1 MEIAKEISSFV
12 TQEFSTQRY
21 KDFVSYVFS
30 NGEGFE
36 FLIEKFEEPEKNFT
50 YIKKEYCLLPEA
62 LDLGNFQKLQF
73 YVFEVDSVN
82 AKIGLYKELKK
93 RLETIDSSAVLACF
107 YQKGNPAFRLSLIT
121 RSLNEDGGID
131 YSSSKRQSFTLGKNE
146 TTNTAEQN
154 FQKLFTN
161 WQSSPTQATLSEAFS
176 VEPVTK
182 AFFESYKALYDEKLT
197 FLSKDQAIVNIF
209 AKAYPQED
217 PLKAISTFIK
227 KLLGRIVFLYFI
239 QKKGWLGVPKDG
251 KWGEGDKKF
260 LKNLYDNHNSGFYE
274 KALAPL
280 FFESLNKDRRDDGD
294 YSPIFDCRI
303 PFLNGGLFEENGI
316 DRDKMLCELLDKEF
330 FADIFE
336 LFELYNFTI
345 DESTPSEIEVGIDP
359 EMLGK
364 VFENLIDYNK
374 ELGAFYT
381 RRGIVHFM
389 CKNSLVLKLTQV
401 FGDENKEHI
410 EKLIYNQESDNDFAR
425 KNGRKILDT
434 LKTLKILDPAIGSG
448 AFPMGLLSEILSIH
462 TTLDKTLDDSS
473 LAKSKRAIIENNIY
487 GIDIDSDAIEI
498 AKLRFWLSIAVD
510 EEEPRPL
517 PNLDFK
523 FMQGNS
529 LLETLDGFDL
539 LPKDLLLTHS
549 TPINSLFSKEE
560 LGIQK
565 DLMDHLDESNSA
577 FISIKDNIHAFF
589 KTTDPK
595 EKQNIKEN
603 IRDEISKILEEQI
616 ENGEKQLVGI
626 EKDIAEIQAHG
637 GKESKKLKK
646 KEEEYTKRLEQLD
659 NAKKFQKSF
668 IDGGF
673 RTDLLFLYKLFF
685 GEVFQEGGFDIVIG
699 NPPYIRQEDIF
710 LKDQIKSEFGDFFN
724 GKADIF
730 TYFFAKGLQ
739 VLKPNG
745 ILSFITSNKWA
756 RAGYG
761 TPLRKLILFNTFSS
775 YIDFNGVKAFENATV
790 DTSITTL
797 IKSPSSKDWCF
808 PTFALQQS
816 QNPQAVLD
824 NEKMIFSLLSYSSTS
839 MPKSY
844 LQEDSFVFG
853 DTKLLSLKKKI
864 ETLGTPLKEWDITIN
879 YGIKTGYN
887 EAFIITTEKREEILR
902 NCKTQEEREATEQII
917 KKMLRGKDIKRYSY
931 EWADLWLI
939 NTHNGY
945 KDSEGNKI
953 LPIDIEEYPALK
965 AHLDEMGK
973 NHKGKGKGLY
983 DRDDQGI
990 TPYNLRNCAYLEE
1003 FEKEK
1008 IIYSEI
1014 VSEPQ
1019 FFLDQGLFYAE
1030 ATTFVM
1036 YGDKLRYILG
1046 LLNSLVVAKIFKK
1059 LYAGGGLGEKGY
1071 RYKKAFLENL
1081 PIPKITQ
1088 SNQST
1093 ADKIIALVEKILALK
1108 ESDPKANTQELEQ
1121 EIDSLVYTLYNLTEE
1136 EIKIIEEGR

>member
-36 FLIEKFEEPEKNFT
+36 FLIEKFEEPEENFT

-121 RSLNEDGGID
+121 RSLNKKGEID

-161 WQSSPTQATLSEAFS
+161 WQSSPTQDTLSEAFS

-182 AFFESYKALYDEKLT
+182 AFFESYKALYDEKLI

-209 AKAYPQED
+209 AEAYPQED
-217 PLKAISTFIK
+217 PQKAISTFIK

-260 LKNLYDNHNSGFYE
+260 LKNLYDNHNNDFYE

-401 FGDENKEHI
+401 FGEENKEHI
-410 EKLIYNQESDNDFAR
+410 ENLIYNQESDNDFAR

-529 LLETLDGFDL
+529 LLETLEGFEL
-539 LPKDLLLTHS
+539 LPKDLLVTHS
-549 TPINSLFSKEE
+549 APIDSLFSKKE
-560 LGIQK
+560 LGLQE
-565 DLMDHLDESNSA
+565 DLLDYGNRQNSS
-577 FISIKDNIHAFF
+577 FISIKDNIHTFF
-589 KTTDPK
+589 KTTEPQ
-595 EKQNIKEN
+595 EKQNIKES

-616 ENGEKQLVGI
+616 ENGENKLSEI
-626 EKDIAEIQAHG
+626 EKDIAEIKAHG
-637 GKESKKLKK
+637 GKESKKIKN
-646 KEEEYTKRLEQLD
+646 LEKQYDKLFTQLN
-659 NAKKFQKSF
+659 NAYKFQESF
-668 IDGGF
+668 INGGF

-699 NPPYIRQEDIF
+699 NPPYINSGEIDKHIKQ
-710 LKDQIKSEFGDFFN
+710 KDRIKNEFGKFFN
-724 GKADIF
+724 GEADIF

-756 RAGYG
+756 KAGYG
-761 TPLRKLILFNTFSS
+761 VPLRRLILSNTFSS
-775 YIDFNGVKAFENATV
+775 HIDFNGVKAFENATV

-797 IKSPSSKDWCF
+797 IKSPSDSSLCF
-808 PTFALQQS
+808 PSLIFLNTPDPYKALDDENLILKRYK
-816 QNPQAVLD
+816 QNSFSMSKLELD
-824 NEKMIFSLLSYSSTS
+824 EEI
-839 MPKSY
+839 
-844 LQEDSFVFG
+844 FVFETRKIL
-853 DTKLLSLKKKI
+853 DLKNKLQSFGI
-864 ETLGTPLKEWDITIN
+864 PLREWDISIN

-887 EAFIITTEKREEILR
+887 EAFIITTKKREEILAH
-902 NCKTQEEREATEQII
+902 CKTQEERKTTEQII
-917 KKMLRGKDIKRYSY
+917 KKMLRGRDIKRYSY

-939 NTHNGY
+939 GTFPSLKLNIDDYPSLKSYLSKFRPRINQSGEKGCRKKT
-945 KDSEGNKI
+945 GNQWFETQDNI
-953 LPIDIEEYPALK
+953 
-965 AHLDEMGK
+965 
-973 NHKGKGKGLY
+973 
-983 DRDDQGI
+983 
-990 TPYNLRNCAYLEE
+990 AYYEE
-1003 FEKEK
+1003 FEREILVWKAVGKNLAFSITSKNIVVSAPSSFISSSKEDLMYLQGILLSLLMK
-1008 IIYSEI
+1008 FYIYITS
-1014 VSEPQ
+1014 
-1019 FFLDQGLFYAE
+1019 D
-1030 ATTFVM
+1030 TTGA
-1036 YGDKLRYILG
+1036 GDIM
-1046 LLNSLVVAKIFKK
+1046 LNNQSL
-1059 LYAGGGLGEKGY
+1059 E
-1071 RYKKAFLENL
+1071 RL
-1081 PIPKITQ
+1081 PIPKITE
-1088 SNQST
+1088 SNQSI
-1093 ADKIIALVEKILALK
+1093 ADKIIALVEKILKAK
-1108 ESDPKANTQELEQ
+1108 EQNPKANTQELEQ
-1121 EIDSLVYTLYNLTEE
+1121 EIDSLVYTLYNLTPE
-1136 EIKIIEEGR
+1136 EIAIIEGKNG

>member
-50 YIKKEYCLLPEA
+50 YIKKEYCLLSEP
-62 LDLGNFQKLQF
+62 LDLGNFHTLQF

-93 RLETIDSSAVLACF
+93 RLETIDSSAILACF
-107 YQKGNPAFRLSLIT
+107 YQEGNPTFRLSLIT

-209 AKAYPQED
+209 AKAYPQEN
-217 PLKAISTFIK
+217 PQKAISTFIK

-510 EEEPRPL
+510 EEKPRPL

-577 FISIKDNIHAFF
+577 FISIKDNIHTFF
-589 KTTDPK
+589 KTTEPQ
-595 EKQNIKEN
+595 EKQNIKES

-616 ENGEKQLVGI
+616 ENGENKLSGI
-626 EKDIAEIQAHG
+626 EKDIAEIKAHG
-637 GKESKKLKK
+637 GKESKRIKNLEKQYDKLF
-646 KEEEYTKRLEQLD
+646 TQLN
-659 NAKKFQKSF
+659 NAYKFQESF
-668 IDGGF
+668 INGGF

-756 RAGYG
+756 KAGYG
-761 TPLRKLILFNTFSS
+761 TPLRKLILSNTFSS

-844 LQEDSFVFG
+844 LQEDSFIFG
-853 DTKLLSLKKKI
+853 DTQLLSLKKKI
-864 ETLGTPLKEWDITIN
+864 ETLGTPLKEWDISIN
-879 YGIKTGYN
+879 YGVKTGYN
-887 EAFIITTEKREEILR
+887 EAFIITSEKREEILR
-902 NCKTQEEREATEQII
+902 NCQTQEEREATEQII
-917 KKMLRGKDIKRYSY
+917 KKMLRGRDIKRYSY

-939 NTHNGY
+939 GTFPSLKLNIDDYPSLKSYLSKFRPRIDQSGEKGCRKKISNQWFETQ
-945 KDSEGNKI
+945 GNI
-953 LPIDIEEYPALK
+953 
-965 AHLDEMGK
+965 
-973 NHKGKGKGLY
+973 
-983 DRDDQGI
+983 
-990 TPYNLRNCAYLEE
+990 AYYEE

-1008 IIYSEI
+1008 ILYNDIAIKLSFAYDKGGAYCNNT
-1014 VSEPQ
+1014 VY
-1019 FFLDQGLFYAE
+1019 FLTTNNTRQNLFLNG
-1030 ATTFVM
+1030 V
-1036 YGDKLRYILG
+1036 
-1046 LLNSLVVAKIFKK
+1046 LNSSLINWFYRQISAQ
-1059 LYAGGGLGEKGY
+1059 LGDSVRMFSHYMEK
-1071 RYKKAFLENL
+1071 L
-1081 PIPKITQ
+1081 PIPKITE
-1088 SNQST
+1088 SDQST
-1093 ADKIIALVEKILALK
+1093 ADKIIALVEEILKTK
-1108 ESDPKANTQELEQ
+1108 EQNPKANTQELEQ
-1121 EIDSLVYTLYNLTEE
+1121 EIDSLVYTLYNLTDE
-1136 EIKIIEEGR
+1136 EIQIIENKE

>member
-1 MEIAKEISSFV
+1 MNTIIKTFIQSPYTHQSFKDFIKTIFTDAKLAATLEEKISSD
-12 TQEFSTQRY
+12 T
-21 KDFVSYVFS
+21 K
-30 NGEGFE
+30 
-36 FLIEKFEEPEKNFT
+36 K
-50 YIKKEYCLLPEA
+50 IKKFVKFLSQPIVFEKTKELHIYA
-62 LDLGNFQKLQF
+62 
-73 YVFEVDSVN
+73 FEVDSIN
-82 AKIGLYKELKK
+82 AKIGIHQELA
-93 RLETIDSSAVLACF
+93 TIASNIEADAILACF
-107 YQKGNPAFRLSLIT
+107 YDKNNRDSFRLSLIT
-121 RSLNEDGGID
+121 IGWDNQTKKEKCSNL
-131 YSSSKRQSFTLGKNE
+131 KRQSFMLGVAQKI
-146 TTNTAEQN
+146 NTPKEN
-154 FQKLFTN
+154 LEKLCIE
-161 WQSSPTQATLSEAFS
+161 WHSSPTLDTLTKAFS

-182 AFFESYKALYDEKLT
+182 AFFESYKALYDEKLI

-251 KWGEGDKKF
+251 KWGEGDRKF

-274 KALAPL
+274 KALALL

-303 PFLNGGLFEENGI
+303 PFLNGGLFEENGV
-316 DRDKMLCELLDKEF
+316 DRDEMLCELLDKDF

-336 LFELYNFTI
+336 LLELYNFTI

-401 FGDENKEHI
+401 FGEENKEHI
-410 EKLIYNQESDNDFAR
+410 ENLIYNQESDNDFAR

-510 EEEPRPL
+510 EEKPRPL

-529 LLETLDGFDL
+529 LLETLEGFEL
-539 LPKDLLLTHS
+539 LPKDLLVTHS
-549 TPINSLFSKEE
+549 APIDSLFSKKE
-560 LGIQK
+560 LGLQE
-565 DLMDHLDESNSA
+565 DLLDYGNKQNSS
-577 FISIKDNIHAFF
+577 FISIKDNIHTFF
-589 KTTDPK
+589 KTTEPQ

-616 ENGEKQLVGI
+616 ENGENKLSGI
-626 EKDIAEIQAHG
+626 EKDIAEIKAHG
-637 GKESKKLKK
+637 GKESKRIKNLEKQYDKLF
-646 KEEEYTKRLEQLD
+646 TQLN
-659 NAKKFQKSF
+659 NAYKFQESF
-668 IDGGF
+668 INGGF

-853 DTKLLSLKKKI
+853 DTKLLALKKKI
-864 ETLGTPLKEWDITIN
+864 ETLGTPLKEWDISIH
-879 YGIKTGYN
+879 YGIKTGRDPIFLIDSKTR
-887 EAFIITTEKREEILR
+887 EAILGD
-902 NCKTQEEREATEQII
+902 CKTKEEREKTEKII
-917 KKMLRGKDIKRYSY
+917 QKILRGKDIKKFSY
-931 EWADLWLI
+931 KWKDKWI
-939 NTHNGY
+939 IGTFPSY
-945 KDSEGNKI
+945 KM
-953 LPIDIEEYPALK
+953 DIRQYPALQSY
-965 AHLDEMGK
+965 LSNFLPEIEQNGK
-973 NHKGKGKGLY
+973 EGCRKKTNNQWFETQ
-983 DRDDQGI
+983 DNI
-990 TPYNLRNCAYLEE
+990 AYYEN
-1003 FEKEK
+1003 FYKEK
-1008 IIYSEI
+1008 LIWAELARKGNAFVVDRNGYFPLAGTFSMILHDSTQSLYYLNAVLNNPI
-1014 VSEPQ
+1014 AL
-1019 FFLDQGLFYAE
+1019 FYLDQTYSKL
-1030 ATTFVM
+1030 
-1036 YGDKLRYILG
+1036 DKTG
-1046 LLNSLVVAKIFKK
+1046 WQW
-1059 LYAGGGLGEKGY
+1059 
-1071 RYKKAFLENL
+1071 KKAPVEKI
-1081 PIPKITQ
+1081 PIPKITE
-1088 SNQST
+1088 SNKPT
-1093 ADKIIALVEKILALK
+1093 ADKIIALVEEILKAK
-1108 ESDPKANTQELEQ
+1108 EQNPQANTSAQER
-1121 EIDSLVYTLYNLTEE
+1121 EIDNLVYTLYSLTPE
-1136 EIKIIEEGR
+1136 EIAIIEGK

>member
-1 MEIAKEISSFV
+1 MNTIIKTFIQSPYTHQSFKDFIKTIFTDAKLVATLEEKISSD
-12 TQEFSTQRY
+12 T
-21 KDFVSYVFS
+21 K
-30 NGEGFE
+30 
-36 FLIEKFEEPEKNFT
+36 K
-50 YIKKEYCLLPEA
+50 IKKFVKFLSQPIVFEKTKELHIYA
-62 LDLGNFQKLQF
+62 
-73 YVFEVDSVN
+73 FEVDSIN
-82 AKIGLYKELKK
+82 AKIGIHQELA
-93 RLETIDSSAVLACF
+93 TIASNIEADAILACF
-107 YQKGNPAFRLSLIT
+107 YDKNNRDSFRLSLIT
-121 RSLNEDGGID
+121 IGWDNQTKKEKCSNL
-131 YSSSKRQSFTLGKNE
+131 KRQSFMLGVAQKI
-146 TTNTAEQN
+146 NTPKEN
-154 FQKLFTN
+154 LEKLCIE
-161 WQSSPTQATLSEAFS
+161 WHSSPTLDTLTKAFS

-251 KWGEGDKKF
+251 KWGEGDRKF
-260 LKNLYDNHNSGFYE
+260 LKNLYDKHNNGFYE

-280 FFESLNKDRRDDGD
+280 FFESLNQDRRDDGD

-303 PFLNGGLFEENGI
+303 PFLNGGLFEEGKV
-316 DRDKMLCELLDKEF
+316 DRNEMLCELLDKEF

-401 FGDENKEHI
+401 FGEGNKEHL
-410 EKLIYNQESDNDFAR
+410 EALIYNQESNDFVE
-425 KNGRKILDT
+425 KNADKILST
-434 LKTLKILDPAIGSG
+434 LKSLKILDPAIGSG

-473 LAKSKRAIIENNIY
+473 LAKSKRAIIKNNIY

-510 EEEPRPL
+510 EEKPRPL

-529 LLETLDGFDL
+529 LLETLDGFEL
-539 LPKDLLLTHS
+539 LPKDMVISNH
-549 TPINSLFSKEE
+549 SKEN
-560 LGIQK
+560 L
-565 DLMDHLDESNSA
+565 DLSCVNIES
-577 FISIKDNIHAFF
+577 FEKIKSNIHQFF
-589 KTTDPK
+589 QSEKPN
-595 EKQNIKEN
+595 EKQDIKES
-603 IRDEISKILEEQI
+603 IRNEIDKILEEQI
-616 ENGEKQLVGI
+616 ENGENKLSGI
-626 EKDIAEIQAHG
+626 EKDITEIKAHG
-637 GKESKKLKK
+637 GKESKKI
-646 KEEEYTKRLEQLD
+646 KEKEKQYDKLFTQLN
-659 NAKKFQKSF
+659 NAYKFQESF
-668 IDGGF
+668 INGGF

-710 LKDQIKSEFGDFFN
+710 LKDQIKSEFGNFFN
-724 GKADIF
+724 GTADIF

-739 VLKPNG
+739 VLKTKG

-761 TPLRKLILFNTFSS
+761 TPLRKLILSNTFSS

-797 IKSPSSKDWCF
+797 IKSPSSKDWSF

-824 NEKMIFSLLSYSSTS
+824 NEKMIFSLLSHSSIS

-844 LQEDSFVFG
+844 LQEDCFVFG
-853 DTKLLSLKKKI
+853 DTQLLSLKKKI

-879 YGIKTGYN
+879 YGIKTGCN
-887 EAFIITTEKREEILR
+887 EAFIINSEKRGEILN
-902 NCKTQEEREATEQII
+902 NCKTQEERKATEQII
-917 KKMLRGKDIKRYSY
+917 KKVLRGRDIKRYSY

-939 NTHNGY
+939 FIPWHFPNTHNP
-945 KDSEGNKI
+945 KTFQEN
-953 LPIDIEEYPALK
+953 EEDLK
-965 AHLDEMGK
+965 AQYPSLYSHLLS
-973 NHKGKGKGLY
+973 HKDKLSA
-983 DRDDQGI
+983 
-990 TPYNLRNCAYLEE
+990 RNQSETGVRYEWYCMQRWASNYYQE

-1008 IIYSEI
+1008 IIYPNMNKEFLSVLNKKSLI
-1014 VSEPQ
+1014 TNQKCFILTAKDNRVSLPY
-1019 FFLDQGLFYAE
+1019 LTA
-1030 ATTFVM
+1030 
-1036 YGDKLRYILG
+1036 ILG
-1046 LLNSLVVAKIFKK
+1046 SKTNFWYFKQIGATLGSNGYEMSKIFVEK
-1059 LYAGGGLGEKGY
+1059 LS
-1071 RYKKAFLENL
+1071 
-1081 PIPKITQ
+1081 IPQITE
-1088 SNQST
+1088 SNQSI
-1093 ADKIIALVEKILALK
+1093 ADKIIALVEEILKAK
-1108 ESDPKANTQELEQ
+1108 EQNPKADTSAQES
-1121 EIDSLVYTLYNLTEE
+1121 EIDKLVYALYNLTPE
-1136 EIKIIEEGR
+1136 EIAIIEGK

>member
-1 MEIAKEISSFV
+1 MNTIIKTFIQSPYTHQSFKDFIKTIFTDAKLVATLEEKISSD
-12 TQEFSTQRY
+12 T
-21 KDFVSYVFS
+21 K
-30 NGEGFE
+30 
-36 FLIEKFEEPEKNFT
+36 K
-50 YIKKEYCLLPEA
+50 IKKFVKFLSQPIVFEKTKELHIYA
-62 LDLGNFQKLQF
+62 
-73 YVFEVDSVN
+73 FEVDSIN
-82 AKIGLYKELKK
+82 AKIGIHQELA
-93 RLETIDSSAVLACF
+93 TIASNIEADAILACF
-107 YQKGNPAFRLSLIT
+107 YDKNNRDSFRLSLIT
-121 RSLNEDGGID
+121 IGWDNQTKKEKCSNL
-131 YSSSKRQSFTLGKNE
+131 KRQSFMLGVAQKI
-146 TTNTAEQN
+146 NTPKEN
-154 FQKLFTN
+154 LEKLCIE
-161 WQSSPTQATLSEAFS
+161 WHSSPTLDTLTKAFS

-251 KWGEGDKKF
+251 KWGEGDRKF
-260 LKNLYDNHNSGFYE
+260 LKNLYDKHNNGFYE

-280 FFESLNKDRRDDGD
+280 FFESLNQDRRDDGD

-303 PFLNGGLFEENGI
+303 PFLNGGLFEEGKV
-316 DRDKMLCELLDKEF
+316 DRNEMLCELLDKEF

-401 FGDENKEHI
+401 FGEGNKEHL
-410 EKLIYNQESDNDFAR
+410 EALIYNQESNDFVE
-425 KNGRKILDT
+425 KNADKILST
-434 LKTLKILDPAIGSG
+434 LKSLKILDPAIGSG

-473 LAKSKRAIIENNIY
+473 LAKSKRAIIKNNIY

-510 EEEPRPL
+510 EEKPRPL

-529 LLETLDGFDL
+529 LLETLDGFEL
-539 LPKDLLLTHS
+539 LPKDMVISNH
-549 TPINSLFSKEE
+549 SKEN
-560 LGIQK
+560 L
-565 DLMDHLDESNSA
+565 DLSCVNIES
-577 FISIKDNIHAFF
+577 FEKIKSNIHQFF
-589 KTTDPK
+589 QSEKPN
-595 EKQNIKEN
+595 EKQDIKES
-603 IRDEISKILEEQI
+603 IRNEIDKILEEQI
-616 ENGEKQLVGI
+616 ENGENKLSGI
-626 EKDIAEIQAHG
+626 EKDITEIKAHG
-637 GKESKKLKK
+637 GKESKKI
-646 KEEEYTKRLEQLD
+646 KEKEKQYDKLFTQLN
-659 NAKKFQKSF
+659 NAYKFQESF
-668 IDGGF
+668 INGGF

-710 LKDQIKSEFGDFFN
+710 LKDQIKSEFGNFFN
-724 GKADIF
+724 GTADIF

-739 VLKPNG
+739 VLKTKG

-761 TPLRKLILFNTFSS
+761 TPLRKLILSNTLSS
-775 YIDFNGVKAFENATV
+775 HIDFNGVKAFENATV

-797 IKSPSSKDWCF
+797 IKSPSSKDWSF

>member
-1 MEIAKEISSFV
+1 MQHFLTSSY
-12 TQEFSTQRY
+12 TP
-21 KDFVSYVFS
+21 
-30 NGEGFE
+30 EGFQD
-36 FLIEKFEEPEKNFT
+36 FLYKTLKAQKIENLSPQDYKKSESPILSYTQIALPKTLDQDNDKKICFYAFNVKSIKAKMALHTE
-50 YIKKEYCLLPEA
+50 IKKIFLHTSFDAILA
-62 LDLGNFQKLQF
+62 VF
-73 YVFEVDSVN
+73 YEDS
-82 AKIGLYKELKK
+82 
-93 RLETIDSSAVLACF
+93 
-107 YQKGNPAFRLSLIT
+107 NPTQFRLSLIT
-121 RSLNEDGGID
+121 FGFDPQKAKRTVSNL
-131 YSSSKRQSFTLGKNE
+131 KRQSFTLGKNE
-146 TTNTAEQN
+146 KTNTAEQN

-182 AFFESYKALYDEKLT
+182 AFFESYKALYDEKLI
-197 FLSKDQAIVNIF
+197 FLSKNQAIVNIF
-209 AKAYPQED
+209 AEAYPQED
-217 PLKAISTFIK
+217 PQKAISTFIK

-239 QKKGWLGVPKDG
+239 QKKGWLGVPKDS
-251 KWGEGDKKF
+251 KWGEGDRKF
-260 LKNLYDNHNSGFYE
+260 LKNLYDKHNSGFYE

-410 EKLIYNQESDNDFAR
+410 EKLIYNQESNDFVE
-425 KNGRKILDT
+425 KNADKILST
-434 LKTLKILDPAIGSG
+434 LKSLKILDPAIGSG

-529 LLETLDGFDL
+529 LLETLDGFEL
-539 LPKDLLLTHS
+539 LPKDLLVTHS
-549 TPINSLFSKEE
+549 APIDSLFSKKE
-560 LGIQK
+560 LGLQE
-565 DLMDHLDESNSA
+565 DLLDYGNRQNSS

-589 KTTDPK
+589 KTTEPQ
-595 EKQNIKEN
+595 EKQNIKES
-603 IRDEISKILEEQI
+603 IRNEIAKILEDQI
-616 ENGEKQLVGI
+616 ENGEKNLNKI
-626 EKDIAEIQAHG
+626 EKEIAEIRANG
-637 GKESKKLKK
+637 GKESKRIKNLEKQYDKLF
-646 KEEEYTKRLEQLD
+646 TQLN
-659 NAKKFQKSF
+659 NAYKFQESF
-668 IDGGF
+668 INGGF

-710 LKDQIKSEFGDFFN
+710 LKDQIKSEFGNFFS
-724 GKADIF
+724 GTADIF

-739 VLKPNG
+739 VLKTKG

-761 TPLRKLILFNTFSS
+761 TPLRKLILSNTFSS

-797 IKSPSSKDWCF
+797 IKSPSSEDWSF

-824 NEKMIFSLLSYSSTS
+824 NEKMIFSLLSHGSIS

-844 LQEDSFVFG
+844 LQEDCFVFG
-853 DTKLLSLKKKI
+853 DTQLLSLKKKI
-864 ETLGTPLKEWDITIN
+864 ESLGTPLKDWDITIN
-879 YGIKTGYN
+879 YGIKTGCN
-887 EAFIITTEKREEILR
+887 EAFIINSEKREEILK

-917 KKMLRGKDIKRYSY
+917 KKILRGKDIKHYSY
-931 EWADLWLI
+931 EWTNLWI
-939 NTHNGY
+939 
-945 KDSEGNKI
+945 I
-953 LPIDIEEYPALK
+953 AIEFGAHQYLQEKYPSIYSHLLQYQDRLK
-965 AHLDEMGK
+965 ARGQCTNKPITDKKPYLGQHHWLELDNNPTRG
-973 NHKGKGKGLY
+973 Y
-983 DRDDQGI
+983 FS
-990 TPYNLRNCAYLEE
+990 NL
-1003 FEKEK
+1003 EKEK

-1036 YGDKLRYILG
+1036 YGNKLRYILG

-1059 LYAGGGLGEKGY
+1059 LYAGGGLGEEGY
-1071 RYKKAFLENL
+1071 RYKKKFLERL
-1081 PIPKITQ
+1081 PIPQITE
-1088 SNQST
+1088 SNQSI
-1093 ADKIIALVEKILALK
+1093 ADKIIALVEEILKAK
-1108 ESDPKANTQELEQ
+1108 EQNTKANTSAQEDK
-1121 EIDSLVYTLYNLTEE
+1121 IDELVYQLYNLTPE
-1136 EIKIIEEGR
+1136 EIKIIEGK

>member
-1 MEIAKEISSFV
+1 MNTIIKTFIQSPYTHQSFKDFIKTIFTDAKLVATLEEKISSD
-12 TQEFSTQRY
+12 T
-21 KDFVSYVFS
+21 K
-30 NGEGFE
+30 
-36 FLIEKFEEPEKNFT
+36 K
-50 YIKKEYCLLPEA
+50 IKKFVKFLSQPIVFEKTKELHIYA
-62 LDLGNFQKLQF
+62 
-73 YVFEVDSVN
+73 FEVDSIN
-82 AKIGLYKELKK
+82 AKIGIHQELA
-93 RLETIDSSAVLACF
+93 TIASNIEADAILACF
-107 YQKGNPAFRLSLIT
+107 YDKNNRDSFRLSLIT
-121 RSLNEDGGID
+121 IGWDNQTKKEKCSNL
-131 YSSSKRQSFTLGKNE
+131 KRQSFMLGVAQKI
-146 TTNTAEQN
+146 NTPKEN
-154 FQKLFTN
+154 LEKLCIE
-161 WQSSPTQATLSEAFS
+161 WHSSPTLDTLTKAFS

-182 AFFESYKALYDEKLT
+182 AFFESYKALYDEKLI

-209 AKAYPQED
+209 AKAFPQED
-217 PLKAISTFIK
+217 PQKAISTFIK

-260 LKNLYDNHNSGFYE
+260 LKNLYDNHSSGFYE

-699 NPPYIRQEDIF
+699 NPPYIRQEIIP
-710 LKDQIKSEFGDFFN
+710 LKDQIKSEFGIFFN

-730 TYFFAKGLQ
+730 TYFFAKGIQ
-739 VLKPNG
+739 ILKPSG

-756 RAGYG
+756 RAVYG
-761 TPLRKLILFNTFSS
+761 TPLRKLILSNTFSS

-797 IKSPSSKDWCF
+797 VKSPSSDEWCF
-808 PTFALQQS
+808 PTFTLQES

-824 NEKMIFSLLSYSSTS
+824 NEKMIFSLLSHSSAS

-844 LQEDSFVFG
+844 LQEDCFVFG

-864 ETLGTPLKEWDITIN
+864 ETLGTPLKEWDISIK
-879 YGIKTGYN
+879 YGVKTGN
-887 EAFIITTEKREEILR
+887 NNVFIINSEQRARILNHCETQKEKALTEKLIHKLL
-902 NCKTQEEREATEQII
+902 K
-917 KKMLRGKDIKRYSY
+917 GKDIKPYLAK
-931 EWADLWLI
+931 WNDLWLI
-939 NTHNGY
+939 GTFPSLKINQNDYPSLMEYFHQHNLSSLETQSSIAY
-945 KDSEGNKI
+945 
-953 LPIDIEEYPALK
+953 
-965 AHLDEMGK
+965 
-973 NHKGKGKGLY
+973 HK
-983 DRDDQGI
+983 
-990 TPYNLRNCAYLEE
+990 E
-1003 FEKEK
+1003 FFSSK
-1008 IIYSEI
+1008 IIYSDI
-1014 VSEPQ
+1014 AQKPSFIFDNKQ
-1019 FFLDQGLFYAE
+1019 FFCDNTAYFIVVHNHTL
-1030 ATTFVM
+1030 TP
-1036 YGDKLRYILG
+1036 YILG
-1046 LLNSLVVAKIFKK
+1046 VLNSK
-1059 LYAGGGLGEKGY
+1059 LIDWFYRQISAQLGNAVRMFTKYVEK
-1071 RYKKAFLENL
+1071 L
-1081 PIPKITQ
+1081 PIPKITE
-1088 SNQST
+1088 SNQSI
-1093 ADKIIALVEKILALK
+1093 ANEIIALVEEILKVK
-1108 ESDPKANTQELEQ
+1108 EQNPKADTSAQESK
-1121 EIDSLVYTLYNLTEE
+1121 IDKLVYALYSLTPE
-1136 EIKIIEEGR
+1136 EITIIEGKNG

>member
-21 KDFVSYVFS
+21 KDFISYVFS

-36 FLIEKFEEPEKNFT
+36 FLIEDFEEPEENFA

-93 RLETIDSSAVLACF
+93 RLETIDSSAILACF
-107 YQKGNPAFRLSLIT
+107 YQEGNPTFRLSLIT
-121 RSLNEDGGID
+121 RSLNKKGEID

-217 PLKAISTFIK
+217 PQKAISTFIK

-260 LKNLYDNHNSGFYE
+260 LKNLYDNHNNDFYE

-303 PFLNGGLFEENGI
+303 PFLNGGLFEENGV
-316 DRDKMLCELLDKEF
+316 DRDEMLCELLDKDF

-389 CKNSLVLKLTQV
+389 CKNSLVLKLTQA
-401 FGDENKEHI
+401 FGEENKEHI
-410 EKLIYNQESDNDFAR
+410 ENLIYNQESDNDFAR

-529 LLETLDGFDL
+529 LLETLDGFEL
-539 LPKDLLLTHS
+539 LPKDMVISNH
-549 TPINSLFSKEE
+549 SKEN
-560 LGIQK
+560 L
-565 DLMDHLDESNSA
+565 DLSCVNIES
-577 FISIKDNIHAFF
+577 FEKIKSNIHQFF
-589 KTTDPK
+589 QSEKPN
-595 EKQNIKEN
+595 EKQDIKES
-603 IRDEISKILEEQI
+603 IRNEIDKILEEQI
-616 ENGEKQLVGI
+616 ENGENKLSGI
-626 EKDIAEIQAHG
+626 EKDITEIKAHG
-637 GKESKKLKK
+637 GKESKKI
-646 KEEEYTKRLEQLD
+646 KEKEKQYDKLFTQLN
-659 NAKKFQKSF
+659 NAYKFQESF
-668 IDGGF
+668 INGGF

-710 LKDQIKSEFGDFFN
+710 LKDQIKSEFGNFFN
-724 GKADIF
+724 GTADIF

-739 VLKPNG
+739 VLKTKG

-790 DTSITTL
+790 DTSITAL
-797 IKSPSSKDWCF
+797 IKSPSSDEWCF

-824 NEKMIFSLLSYSSTS
+824 NEKMIFSLLSHSSIS

-844 LQEDSFVFG
+844 LQEDGFVFG
-853 DTKLLSLKKKI
+853 DTQLLSLKKKI
-864 ETLGTPLKEWDITIN
+864 ETLGTPLKDWDISIFR
-879 YGIKTGYN
+879 GVLTGYN
-887 EAFIITTEKREEILR
+887 EAFIINSEKRGEILN
-902 NCKTQEEREATEQII
+902 NCKTQEERKATEQII
-917 KKMLRGKDIKRYSY
+917 KKVLRGRDIKRYSY

-1136 EIKIIEEGR
+1136 EIKIIESNNG

>member
-12 TQEFSTQRY
+12 TQEFSTKRY

-30 NGEGFE
+30 KQEGFE
-36 FLIEKFEEPEKNFT
+36 FMTEKFKKPEDNFT
-50 YIKKEYCLLPEA
+50 HIKNEYCLLYEP
-62 LDLGNFQKLQF
+62 LDLGNFNKLQF
-73 YVFEVDSVN
+73 YVFEVDSIN

-93 RLETIDSSAVLACF
+93 RLETIDSSAILACF
-107 YQKGNPAFRLSLIT
+107 YQKGNPTFRLSLIT
-121 RSLNEDGGID
+121 RSLNEEEKID

-154 FQKLFTN
+154 FQKLFIN
-161 WQSSPTQATLSEAFS
+161 WQSSPTQDTLSEAFL

-182 AFFESYKALYDEKLT
+182 AFFESYKALYDEKFSL
-197 FLSKDQAIVNIF
+197 LSKEQAIVNIF
-209 AKAYPQED
+209 AKAYPQEE
-217 PLKAISTFIK
+217 PQKAISTFVK

-251 KWGEGDKKF
+251 KWGEGDRKF
-260 LKNLYDNHNSGFYE
+260 LKNLYEKHNKDFYE

-294 YSPIFDCRI
+294 YSSIFDCRI
-303 PFLNGGLFEENGI
+303 PFLNGGLFEENSI
-316 DRDKMLCELLDKEF
+316 DRDEILCALLDKAF

-401 FGDENKEHI
+401 FGEENKEHI
-410 EKLIYNQESDNDFAR
+410 EKLIYNQKSDNDFAR

-473 LAKSKRAIIENNIY
+473 LAKSKREIIENNIY
-487 GIDIDSDAIEI
+487 GIDIDQDAIEI

-539 LPKDLLLTHS
+539 LPKDLLLTYS
-549 TPINSLFSKEE
+549 TPIDSLFSKKN
-560 LGIQK
+560 LGLQE
-565 DLMDHLDESNSA
+565 DLLDYVNRQNPS

-589 KTTDPK
+589 KTTDPQ
-595 EKQNIKEN
+595 EKQNIKED
-603 IRDEISKILEEQI
+603 IRNEIAKILEEQI
-616 ENGEKQLVGI
+616 ENGEKNLNGI
-626 EKDIAEIQAHG
+626 EKEIAEIRANG
-637 GKESKKLKK
+637 GKESKRIKNLEKQHDKLL
-646 KEEEYTKRLEQLD
+646 TQLD
-659 NAKKFQKSF
+659 NAYKFQKSF

-673 RTDLLFLYKLFF
+673 RTDLLFLYNLFF

-710 LKDQIKSEFGDFFN
+710 LKDQIKSEFGDFFS
-724 GKADIF
+724 GTADIF

-739 VLKPNG
+739 VLKPSG

-797 IKSPSSKDWCF
+797 IKSPSSESWCF

-824 NEKMIFSLLSYSSTS
+824 DEKMISSLLSHSS

-844 LQEDSFVFG
+844 LQEDGFVFG
-853 DTKLLSLKKKI
+853 DTKLLALKKKI
-864 ETLGTPLKEWDITIN
+864 ETLGTPLKEWDISIN

-887 EAFIITTEKREEILR
+887 EAFIITSEKREEILN
-902 NCKTQEEREATEQII
+902 NCQTQEEREATEQII
-917 KKMLRGKDIKRYSY
+917 KKMLRGRDIKRYSY
-931 EWADLWLI
+931 KWDDLWLI
-939 NTHNGY
+939 GTFPSLKLNIN
-945 KDSEGNKI
+945 D
-953 LPIDIEEYPALK
+953 YPSLK
-965 AHLDEMGK
+965 SYLSKFRPRINQSGE
-973 NHKGKGKGLY
+973 KGCRKKTSNQWFETQ
-983 DRDDQGI
+983 DQI
-990 TPYNLRNCAYLEE
+990 AYYQE
-1003 FEKEK
+1003 FEREK
-1008 IIYSEI
+1008 IIYPNMAQEFIAYLDKEEFYTNQKCFILTQNTNDKERLLYLTAILNSKTNFWFFKQIGATLGASGYEMSKIFVEKLPVPQNVDSKMLSEI
-1014 VSEPQ
+1014 
-1019 FFLDQGLFYAE
+1019 
-1030 ATTFVM
+1030 AT
-1036 YGDKLRYILG
+1036 L
-1046 LLNSLVVAKIFKK
+1046 S
-1059 LYAGGGLGEKGY
+1059 
-1071 RYKKAFLENL
+1071 
-1081 PIPKITQ
+1081 
-1088 SNQST
+1088 
-1093 ADKIIALVEKILALK
+1093 
-1108 ESDPKANTQELEQ
+1108 Q
-1121 EIDSLVYTLYNLTEE
+1121 EILQSPQCTQAQEARMDALIYELYGLSQE
-1136 EIKIIEEGR
+1136 EIQIIEEEFGSQEREREGS

>member
-1 MEIAKEISSFV
+1 MNTIIKTFIQSPYTHQSFKDFIKTIFTDAKLVATLEEKISSD
-12 TQEFSTQRY
+12 T
-21 KDFVSYVFS
+21 K
-30 NGEGFE
+30 
-36 FLIEKFEEPEKNFT
+36 K
-50 YIKKEYCLLPEA
+50 IKKFVKFLSQPIVFEKTKELHIYA
-62 LDLGNFQKLQF
+62 
-73 YVFEVDSVN
+73 FEVDSIN
-82 AKIGLYKELKK
+82 AKIGIHQELA
-93 RLETIDSSAVLACF
+93 TIASNIEADAILACF
-107 YQKGNPAFRLSLIT
+107 YDKNNRDSFRLSLIT
-121 RSLNEDGGID
+121 IGWDNQTKKEKCSNL
-131 YSSSKRQSFTLGKNE
+131 KRQSFMLGVAQKI
-146 TTNTAEQN
+146 NTPKEN
-154 FQKLFTN
+154 LEKLCIE
-161 WQSSPTQATLSEAFS
+161 WHSSPTLDTLTKAFS

-217 PLKAISTFIK
+217 PQKAISTFIK

-260 LKNLYDNHNSGFYE
+260 LKNLYDNHNNDFYE

-303 PFLNGGLFEENGI
+303 PFLNGGLFEENGV
-316 DRDKMLCELLDKEF
+316 DRDEMLCELLDKDF

-389 CKNSLVLKLTQV
+389 CKNSLVLKLTQA
-401 FGDENKEHI
+401 FGEENKEHI
-410 EKLIYNQESDNDFAR
+410 ENLIYNQESDNDFAR

-529 LLETLDGFDL
+529 LLETLDGFEL
-539 LPKDLLLTHS
+539 LPKDLLVTHS
-549 TPINSLFSKEE
+549 APIDSLFSKKE
-560 LGIQK
+560 LGLQE
-565 DLMDHLDESNSA
+565 DLLDFGNRQDSS
-577 FISIKDNIHAFF
+577 FIAIKDNIHAFF
-589 KTTDPK
+589 KTTEPQ
-595 EKQNIKEN
+595 EKQNIKES

-616 ENGEKQLVGI
+616 ENGENKLSGI
-626 EKDIAEIQAHG
+626 EKDIAEIKAHG
-637 GKESKKLKK
+637 GKESKKIKN
-646 KEEEYTKRLEQLD
+646 LEKQYDKLFTQLN
-659 NAKKFQKSF
+659 NAYKFQESF
-668 IDGGF
+668 INGGF

-699 NPPYIRQEDIF
+699 NPPYINSGEIDKHIKQ
-710 LKDQIKSEFGDFFN
+710 KDRIKNEFGKIFH
-724 GKADIF
+724 GGADIF
-730 TYFFAKGLQ
+730 TYFFAKGMQ

-756 RAGYG
+756 RAVYG
-761 TPLRKLILFNTFSS
+761 NPLRKLILSNTLSS

-797 IKSPSSKDWCF
+797 IKSPSNISSYFPSLILANTQDPYKTIDDERLLFSALKRLSISMSKSELDEEIF
-808 PTFALQQS
+808 VFETRK
-816 QNPQAVLD
+816 VLD
-824 NEKMIFSLLSYSSTS
+824 LKNQI
-839 MPKSY
+839 
-844 LQEDSFVFG
+844 QSF
-853 DTKLLSLKKKI
+853 
-864 ETLGTPLKEWDITIN
+864 GTPLKEWDIKIN
-879 YGIKTGYN
+879 YGIKTGLN
-887 EAFIITTEKREEILR
+887 KAFIIDSEKRKEILEQCQ
-902 NCKTQEEREATEQII
+902 NKKER
-917 KKMLRGKDIKRYSY
+917 
-931 EWADLWLI
+931 
-939 NTHNGY
+939 
-945 KDSEGNKI
+945 
-953 LPIDIEEYPALK
+953 
-965 AHLDEMGK
+965 
-973 NHKGKGKGLY
+973 
-983 DRDDQGI
+983 
-990 TPYNLRNCAYLEE
+990 LET
-1003 FEKEK
+1003 EK
-1008 IIYSEI
+1008 IIGKMFKGRNISRYSHCWDNLWIIAIEFG
-1014 VSEPQ
+1014 SHQYLQNKYP
-1019 FFLDQGLFYAE
+1019 
-1030 ATTFVM
+1030 T
-1036 YGDKLRYILG
+1036 
-1046 LLNSLVVAKIFKK
+1046 IFSH
-1059 LYAGGGLGEKGY
+1059 LSQ
-1071 RYKKAFLENL
+1071 YKKELKARGQCTNK
-1081 PIPKITQ
+1081 PKTEKNRIWD
-1088 SNQST
+1088 N
-1093 ADKIIALVEKILALK
+1093 IIGL
-1108 ESDPKANTQELEQ
+1108 S
-1121 EIDSLVYTLYNLTEE
+1121 
-1136 EIKIIEEGR
+1136 

>member
-36 FLIEKFEEPEKNFT
+36 FLIEKFEEPEENFT

-121 RSLNEDGGID
+121 RSLNKKGEID

-161 WQSSPTQATLSEAFS
+161 WQSSPTQDTLSEAFS

-217 PLKAISTFIK
+217 PQKAISTFIK

-260 LKNLYDNHNSGFYE
+260 LKNLYNNHNNDFYE

-280 FFESLNKDRRDDGD
+280 FFESLNKDRRDDED

-303 PFLNGGLFEENGI
+303 PFLNGGLFEENSV
-316 DRDKMLCELLDKEF
+316 DRDEMLCELLDKEF

-529 LLETLDGFDL
+529 LLETLEGFEL
-539 LPKDLLLTHS
+539 LPKDLLVTHS
-549 TPINSLFSKEE
+549 APIDSLFSKKE
-560 LGIQK
+560 LGLQE
-565 DLMDHLDESNSA
+565 DLLDFGNRQDSS
-577 FISIKDNIHAFF
+577 FIAIKDNIHAFF
-589 KTTDPK
+589 KTTEPQK
-595 EKQNIKEN
+595 KQNIKES

-616 ENGEKQLVGI
+616 ENGENKLSGI
-626 EKDIAEIQAHG
+626 EKDIAEIKAHG
-637 GKESKKLKK
+637 GKESKRIKNLEKQYDKLF
-646 KEEEYTKRLEQLD
+646 TQLN
-659 NAKKFQKSF
+659 NAYKFQESF
-668 IDGGF
+668 INGGF

-710 LKDQIKSEFGDFFN
+710 LKDQIKSEFGNFFN
-724 GKADIF
+724 GTADIF

-745 ILSFITSNKWA
+745 ILSLITSNKWT
-756 RAGYG
+756 RAIYG
-761 TPLRKLILFNTFSS
+761 TPLRKLILSNTFST
-775 YIDFNGVKAFENATV
+775 YIDFNAVKAFNATV

-797 IKSPSSKDWCF
+797 IKSPSSKDWTF
-808 PTFALQQS
+808 PTFALQQNQS
-816 QNPQAVLD
+816 PQAVLD
-824 NEKMIFSLLSYSSTS
+824 SEKMIFSLLSHSSIS

-844 LQEDSFVFG
+844 LQEDCFVFE
-853 DTKLLSLKKKI
+853 DTQLLALKKKI
-864 ETLGTPLKEWDITIN
+864 ETLGTPLKEWDISIH
-879 YGIKTGYN
+879 YGIKTGRDPIFLIDSKTR
-887 EAFIITTEKREEILR
+887 EAILGD
-902 NCKTQEEREATEQII
+902 CKTKEEREKTEKII
-917 KKMLRGKDIKRYSY
+917 QKILRGKDIKKFSY
-931 EWADLWLI
+931 KWKDKWI
-939 NTHNGY
+939 IGTFPSY
-945 KDSEGNKI
+945 KM
-953 LPIDIEEYPALK
+953 DIRQYPALQSY
-965 AHLDEMGK
+965 LSNFLPEIEQNGK
-973 NHKGKGKGLY
+973 EGCRKKTNNQWFETQ
-983 DRDDQGI
+983 DNI
-990 TPYNLRNCAYLEE
+990 AYYEN
-1003 FEKEK
+1003 FYKEK
-1008 IIYSEI
+1008 LIWAELARKGNAFVVDRNGYFPLAGTFSMILHDSTQSLYYLNAVLNNPI
-1014 VSEPQ
+1014 AL
-1019 FFLDQGLFYAE
+1019 FYLDQTYSKL
-1030 ATTFVM
+1030 
-1036 YGDKLRYILG
+1036 DKTG
-1046 LLNSLVVAKIFKK
+1046 WQW
-1059 LYAGGGLGEKGY
+1059 
-1071 RYKKAFLENL
+1071 KKAPVEKI
-1081 PIPKITQ
+1081 PIPKITE
-1088 SNQST
+1088 SNKPT
-1093 ADKIIALVEKILALK
+1093 ADKIIALVEEILKAK
-1108 ESDPKANTQELEQ
+1108 EQNPQANTSAQESK
-1121 EIDSLVYTLYNLTEE
+1121 IDKFVYALYNFSPE
-1136 EIKIIEEGR
+1136 EIEIIKKNNAL

>member
-1 MEIAKEISSFV
+1 MNTIIKTFIQSPYTHQSFKDFIKTIFTDAKLVATLEEKISSD
-12 TQEFSTQRY
+12 T
-21 KDFVSYVFS
+21 K
-30 NGEGFE
+30 
-36 FLIEKFEEPEKNFT
+36 K
-50 YIKKEYCLLPEA
+50 IKKFVKFLSQPIVFEKTKELHIYA
-62 LDLGNFQKLQF
+62 
-73 YVFEVDSVN
+73 FEVDSIN
-82 AKIGLYKELKK
+82 AKIGIHQELA
-93 RLETIDSSAVLACF
+93 TIASNIEADAILACF
-107 YQKGNPAFRLSLIT
+107 YDKNNRDSFRLSLIT
-121 RSLNEDGGID
+121 IGWDNQTKKEKCSNL
-131 YSSSKRQSFTLGKNE
+131 KRQSFMLGVAQKI
-146 TTNTAEQN
+146 NTPKEN
-154 FQKLFTN
+154 LEKLCIE
-161 WQSSPTQATLSEAFS
+161 WHSSPTLDTLTKAFS

-209 AKAYPQED
+209 AKAFPQED
-217 PLKAISTFIK
+217 PQKAISTFIK

-260 LKNLYDNHNSGFYE
+260 LKSLYDNHNNDFYE

-401 FGDENKEHI
+401 FGEENKEHI
-410 EKLIYNQESDNDFAR
+410 ENLIYNQESDNDFAR
-425 KNGRKILDT
+425 KNGNKILET

-529 LLETLDGFDL
+529 LLETLDGFEL
-539 LPKDLLLTHS
+539 LPKDLLVTHS
-549 TPINSLFSKEE
+549 APIDSLFSKKE
-560 LGIQK
+560 LGLQE
-565 DLMDHLDESNSA
+565 DLLDYGNRQNSS

-589 KTTDPK
+589 KTTEPQ
-595 EKQNIKEN
+595 EKQNIKES
-603 IRDEISKILEEQI
+603 IRNEIAKILEDQI
-616 ENGEKQLVGI
+616 ENGEKNLNKI
-626 EKDIAEIQAHG
+626 EKEIAEIRANG
-637 GKESKKLKK
+637 GKESKRIKNLEKQYDKLF
-646 KEEEYTKRLEQLD
+646 TQLN
-659 NAKKFQKSF
+659 NAYKFQESF
-668 IDGGF
+668 INGGF

-685 GEVFQEGGFDIVIG
+685 GEVFQEGGFDIIIG

-710 LKDQIKSEFGDFFN
+710 LKDQIKSEFGNFFN
-724 GKADIF
+724 GTADIF

-739 VLKPNG
+739 VLKTKG

-756 RAGYG
+756 RARYG
-761 TPLRKLILFNTFSS
+761 TPLRKLILSNTFSS

-790 DTSITTL
+790 DTSITAL
-797 IKSPSSKDWCF
+797 IKSPSSDEWCF

-824 NEKMIFSLLSYSSTS
+824 NEKMIFSLLSHSSIS

-844 LQEDSFVFG
+844 LQEDGFVFG
-853 DTKLLSLKKKI
+853 DTQLLSLKKKI
-864 ETLGTPLKEWDITIN
+864 ETLGTPLKDWDISIFR
-879 YGIKTGYN
+879 GVLTGYN
-887 EAFIITTEKREEILR
+887 EAFIINSEKRGEILN
-902 NCKTQEEREATEQII
+902 NCKTQEERKATEQII
-917 KKMLRGKDIKRYSY
+917 KKVLRGRDIKRYSY

-939 NTHNGY
+939 GTFPSLKLN
-945 KDSEGNKI
+945 
-953 LPIDIEEYPALK
+953 IDDYPSLK
-965 AHLDEMGK
+965 SYLSQFRPRINQSGE
-973 NHKGKGKGLY
+973 KGCRKKTSNQWFETQ
-983 DRDDQGI
+983 DNI
-990 TPYNLRNCAYLEE
+990 AYYEE
-1003 FEKEK
+1003 FEREILVWKAVGKNLAFSITSKNIVVSAPSSFISSSKEDLMYLQGILLSLLMK
-1008 IIYSEI
+1008 FYIYITS
-1014 VSEPQ
+1014 
-1019 FFLDQGLFYAE
+1019 D
-1030 ATTFVM
+1030 TTGA
-1036 YGDKLRYILG
+1036 GDIM
-1046 LLNSLVVAKIFKK
+1046 LNNQSL
-1059 LYAGGGLGEKGY
+1059 E
-1071 RYKKAFLENL
+1071 RL
-1081 PIPKITQ
+1081 PIPKITE
-1088 SNQST
+1088 SNQSI
-1093 ADKIIALVEKILALK
+1093 ADKIIALVEEILKAK
-1108 ESDPKANTQELEQ
+1108 EQNPQANTSAQER
-1121 EIDSLVYTLYNLTEE
+1121 EIDNLVYTLYSLTPE
-1136 EIKIIEEGR
+1136 EIAIIEGK

>member
-1 MEIAKEISSFV
+1 MNTIIKTFIQSPYTHQSFKDFIKTIFTDAKLVATLEEKISSD
-12 TQEFSTQRY
+12 T
-21 KDFVSYVFS
+21 K
-30 NGEGFE
+30 
-36 FLIEKFEEPEKNFT
+36 K
-50 YIKKEYCLLPEA
+50 IKKFVKFLSQPIVFEKTKELHIYA
-62 LDLGNFQKLQF
+62 
-73 YVFEVDSVN
+73 FEVDSIN
-82 AKIGLYKELKK
+82 AKIGIHQELA
-93 RLETIDSSAVLACF
+93 TIASNIEADAILACF
-107 YQKGNPAFRLSLIT
+107 YDKNNRDSFRLSLIT
-121 RSLNEDGGID
+121 IGWDNQTKKEKCSNL
-131 YSSSKRQSFTLGKNE
+131 KRQSFMLGVAQKI
-146 TTNTAEQN
+146 NTPKEN
-154 FQKLFTN
+154 LEKLCIE
-161 WQSSPTQATLSEAFS
+161 WHSSPTLDTLTKAFS

-182 AFFESYKALYDEKLT
+182 AFFESYKALYDEKLI

-217 PLKAISTFIK
+217 PQKAISTFIK

-260 LKNLYDNHNSGFYE
+260 LKNLYDNHNNDFYE

-303 PFLNGGLFEENGI
+303 PFLNGGLFEENGV
-316 DRDKMLCELLDKEF
+316 DRDEMPCELLDKEF

-401 FGDENKEHI
+401 FGEENKEHI

-473 LAKSKRAIIENNIY
+473 LAKTKREIIENNIY

-529 LLETLDGFDL
+529 LLETLDGFEL
-539 LPKDLLLTHS
+539 LPKDMVISNH
-549 TPINSLFSKEE
+549 SKEN
-560 LGIQK
+560 L
-565 DLMDHLDESNSA
+565 DLSCVNIES
-577 FISIKDNIHAFF
+577 FEKIKSNIHQFF
-589 KTTDPK
+589 QSEKPN
-595 EKQNIKEN
+595 EKQDIKES
-603 IRDEISKILEEQI
+603 IRNEIDKILEEQI
-616 ENGEKQLVGI
+616 ENGEKNLNKI
-626 EKDIAEIQAHG
+626 EKEIAEIRANG
-637 GKESKKLKK
+637 GKESKRIKNLEKQYDKLF
-646 KEEEYTKRLEQLD
+646 TQLN
-659 NAKKFQKSF
+659 NAYKFQESF
-668 IDGGF
+668 INGGF

-756 RAGYG
+756 KAGYG
-761 TPLRKLILFNTFSS
+761 TPLRKLILSNTFSS

-844 LQEDSFVFG
+844 LQEDSFIFG
-853 DTKLLSLKKKI
+853 DTQLLSLKKKI
-864 ETLGTPLKEWDITIN
+864 ETLGTPLKEWDISIN
-879 YGIKTGYN
+879 YGVKTGYN
-887 EAFIITTEKREEILR
+887 EAFIITSEKREEILR
-902 NCKTQEEREATEQII
+902 NCQTQEEREATEQII
-917 KKMLRGKDIKRYSY
+917 KKMLRGRDIKRYSY

-939 NTHNGY
+939 GTFPSLKLNIDDYPSLKSYLSKFRPRIDQSGEKGCRKKISNQWFETQ
-945 KDSEGNKI
+945 GNI
-953 LPIDIEEYPALK
+953 
-965 AHLDEMGK
+965 
-973 NHKGKGKGLY
+973 
-983 DRDDQGI
+983 
-990 TPYNLRNCAYLEE
+990 AYYEE

-1008 IIYSEI
+1008 ILYNDIAIKLSFAYDKGGAYCNNT
-1014 VSEPQ
+1014 VY
-1019 FFLDQGLFYAE
+1019 FLTTNNTRQNLFLNG
-1030 ATTFVM
+1030 V
-1036 YGDKLRYILG
+1036 
-1046 LLNSLVVAKIFKK
+1046 LNSSLINWFYRQISAQ
-1059 LYAGGGLGEKGY
+1059 LGDSVRMFSHYMEK
-1071 RYKKAFLENL
+1071 L
-1081 PIPKITQ
+1081 PIPKITE

-1093 ADKIIALVEKILALK
+1093 ADKIIALVEEILKTK
-1108 ESDPKANTQELEQ
+1108 EQNPQANTSAQESK
-1121 EIDSLVYTLYNLTEE
+1121 IDKLVYALYNFSPE
-1136 EIKIIEEGR
+1136 EIEIIKKNNAL

>member
-1 MEIAKEISSFV
+1 MNTIIKTFIQSPYTHQSFKDFIKTIFTDAKLVATLEEKISSD
-12 TQEFSTQRY
+12 T
-21 KDFVSYVFS
+21 K
-30 NGEGFE
+30 
-36 FLIEKFEEPEKNFT
+36 K
-50 YIKKEYCLLPEA
+50 IKKFVKFLSQPIVFEKTKELHIYA
-62 LDLGNFQKLQF
+62 
-73 YVFEVDSVN
+73 FEVDSIN
-82 AKIGLYKELKK
+82 AKIGIHQELA
-93 RLETIDSSAVLACF
+93 TIASNIEADAILACF
-107 YQKGNPAFRLSLIT
+107 YDKNNRDSFRLSLIT
-121 RSLNEDGGID
+121 IGWDNQTKKEKCSNL
-131 YSSSKRQSFTLGKNE
+131 KRQSFMLGVAQKI
-146 TTNTAEQN
+146 NTPKEN
-154 FQKLFTN
+154 LEKLCIE
-161 WQSSPTQATLSEAFS
+161 WHSSPTLDTLTKAFS

-209 AKAYPQED
+209 AKAFPQED
-217 PLKAISTFIK
+217 PQKAISTFIK

-260 LKNLYDNHNSGFYE
+260 LKNLYNNHNNDFYE

-280 FFESLNKDRRDDGD
+280 FFESLNKDRRDDED

-401 FGDENKEHI
+401 FGEENKEHI

-448 AFPMGLLSEILSIH
+448 AYPMGLLSEILSIH

-529 LLETLDGFDL
+529 LLETLDGFEL
-539 LPKDLLLTHS
+539 LPKDLLVTHS
-549 TPINSLFSKEE
+549 VPIDSLFSKKE
-560 LGIQK
+560 LGLQE
-565 DLMDHLDESNSA
+565 DLLDYGNRQNSA

-637 GKESKKLKK
+637 GKESKRIKNLEKQYDKLF
-646 KEEEYTKRLEQLD
+646 TQLN
-659 NAKKFQKSF
+659 NAYKFQESF
-668 IDGGF
+668 INRGF

-685 GEVFQEGGFDIVIG
+685 VEAFQEGGFDIIIG

-710 LKDQIKSEFGDFFN
+710 LKDQIKSDFGNFFN
-724 GKADIF
+724 GTADIF

-739 VLKPNG
+739 VLKSNG

-756 RAGYG
+756 RARYG
-761 TPLRKLILFNTFSS
+761 TPLRRLILSNTFSS

-797 IKSPSSKDWCF
+797 IKSPSNESWVF

-824 NEKMIFSLLSYSSTS
+824 NEKMIFSLLAHSSIS

-844 LQEDSFVFG
+844 LQEDCFVFG
-853 DTKLLSLKKKI
+853 DTKLLILKKKI
-864 ETLGTPLKEWDITIN
+864 ESLGTPLKEWDISIN
-879 YGIKTGYN
+879 YGVKTGYN
-887 EAFIITTEKREEILR
+887 EAFIITTEKREEILAH
-902 NCKTQEEREATEQII
+902 CKTQEEREATEQII
-917 KKMLRGKDIKRYSY
+917 KKMLRGRDIKRYSY
-931 EWADLWLI
+931 EWADLWIIGTFPSLKL
-939 NTHNGY
+939 N
-945 KDSEGNKI
+945 
-953 LPIDIEEYPALK
+953 IDDYPSLK
-965 AHLDEMGK
+965 SYLSQFRPRIDQSGK
-973 NHKGKGKGLY
+973 KGVERKQAISGLK
-983 DRDDQGI
+983 RRIVLRI
-990 TPYNLRNCAYLEE
+990 TESLR
-1003 FEKEK
+1003 K
-1008 IIYSEI
+1008 
-1014 VSEPQ
+1014 
-1019 FFLDQGLFYAE
+1019 
-1030 ATTFVM
+1030 
-1036 YGDKLRYILG
+1036 
-1046 LLNSLVVAKIFKK
+1046 KK
-1059 LYAGGGLGEKGY
+1059 LFIVKL
-1071 RYKKAFLENL
+1071 LENL
-1081 PIPKITQ
+1081 
-1088 SNQST
+1088 NFF
-1093 ADKIIALVEKILALK
+1093 
-1108 ESDPKANTQELEQ
+1108 
-1121 EIDSLVYTLYNLTEE
+1121 
-1136 EIKIIEEGR
+1136 

>member
-1 MEIAKEISSFV
+1 MNTIIKTFIQSPYTHQSFKDFIKTIFTDAKLVATLEEKISSD
-12 TQEFSTQRY
+12 T
-21 KDFVSYVFS
+21 K
-30 NGEGFE
+30 
-36 FLIEKFEEPEKNFT
+36 K
-50 YIKKEYCLLPEA
+50 IKKFVKFLSQPIVFEKTKELHIYA
-62 LDLGNFQKLQF
+62 
-73 YVFEVDSVN
+73 FEVDSIN
-82 AKIGLYKELKK
+82 AKIGIHQELA
-93 RLETIDSSAVLACF
+93 TIASNIEADAILACF
-107 YQKGNPAFRLSLIT
+107 YDKNNRDSFRLSLIT
-121 RSLNEDGGID
+121 IGWDNQTKKEKCSNL
-131 YSSSKRQSFTLGKNE
+131 KRQSFMLGVAQKI
-146 TTNTAEQN
+146 NTPKEN
-154 FQKLFTN
+154 LEKLCIE
-161 WQSSPTQATLSEAFS
+161 WHSSPTQDTLSEAFS

-217 PLKAISTFIK
+217 PQKAISTFIK

-280 FFESLNKDRRDDGD
+280 FFESLNKDRRDDGN

-303 PFLNGGLFEENGI
+303 PFLNGGLFEENGV
-316 DRDKMLCELLDKEF
+316 DRDEMLCELLDKEF

-401 FGDENKEHI
+401 FGEENKEHI

-529 LLETLDGFDL
+529 LLETLDGFEL
-539 LPKDLLLTHS
+539 LPKDLLVTHS
-549 TPINSLFSKEE
+549 VPIDSLFSKKE
-560 LGIQK
+560 LGLQE
-565 DLMDHLDESNSA
+565 DLLDYGNRQNSA

-637 GKESKKLKK
+637 GKESKRIKNLEKQYDKLF
-646 KEEEYTKRLEQLD
+646 TQLN
-659 NAKKFQKSF
+659 NAYKFQESF
-668 IDGGF
+668 INRGF

-761 TPLRKLILFNTFSS
+761 TPLRKLILSNTFSS

-902 NCKTQEEREATEQII
+902 NCQTQEEREATEQII
-917 KKMLRGKDIKRYSY
+917 KKMLRGRDIKRYSY

-939 NTHNGY
+939 GTFPSLKLNIDDYPSLKSYLSKFRHRINQSGEKGCRKKTGNQWFETQ
-945 KDSEGNKI
+945 DSI
-953 LPIDIEEYPALK
+953 
-965 AHLDEMGK
+965 
-973 NHKGKGKGLY
+973 
-983 DRDDQGI
+983 
-990 TPYNLRNCAYLEE
+990 AYYGE

-1008 IIYSEI
+1008 IVYSEI
-1014 VSEPQ
+1014 VREPQ
-1019 FFLDQGLFYAE
+1019 FFLSTKSFYAE
-1030 ATTFVM
+1030 ATSFILT
-1036 YGDKLRYILG
+1036 GKNLKYILG
-1046 LLNSLVVAKIFKK
+1046 LLNNSFVAYIFKTF
-1059 LYAGGGLGEKGY
+1059 YAGGGLGEKGY

-1081 PIPKITQ
+1081 PIPKITE
-1088 SNQST
+1088 SNQTT
-1093 ADKIIALVEKILALK
+1093 ADKIIALVEEILKAK
-1108 ESDPKANTQELEQ
+1108 EQNPQANTSAQESK
-1121 EIDSLVYTLYNLTEE
+1121 IDKFVYALYNFSPE
-1136 EIKIIEEGR
+1136 EIEIIKKNNAL

>member
-36 FLIEKFEEPEKNFT
+36 FLIEKFEEPEENFT

-107 YQKGNPAFRLSLIT
+107 YQEGNPTFRLSLIT

-161 WQSSPTQATLSEAFS
+161 WQSSPTQDTLSEAFL

-217 PLKAISTFIK
+217 PQKAISTFIK

-260 LKNLYDNHNSGFYE
+260 LKNLYDNHSSGFYE
-274 KALAPL
+274 KALVPL

-303 PFLNGGLFEENGI
+303 PFLNGGLFEESGI
-316 DRDKMLCELLDKEF
+316 DRNKILCELLDNEF

-401 FGDENKEHI
+401 FGEENKEHI

-539 LPKDLLLTHS
+539 LPKDLLLTYS
-549 TPINSLFSKEE
+549 TPIDSLFGKKN
-560 LGIQK
+560 LGLQE
-565 DLMDHLDESNSA
+565 DLLDYGNRQNSS

-595 EKQNIKEN
+595 EKKNIKEN

-646 KEEEYTKRLEQLD
+646 KEEEYTKRLEQLN
-659 NAKKFQKSF
+659 NAYKFQKSF

-710 LKDQIKSEFGDFFN
+710 LKDQIKSEFGNFFN
-724 GKADIF
+724 GTADIF

-797 IKSPSSKDWCF
+797 IKSPSSDKWCF

-844 LQEDSFVFG
+844 LQEDSFIFG

-864 ETLGTPLKEWDITIN
+864 ETLGTPLKEWDISIN
-879 YGIKTGYN
+879 YGVKTGYN
-887 EAFIITTEKREEILR
+887 EAFIITSEKREEILR
-902 NCKTQEEREATEQII
+902 NCQTQEEREATEQII
-917 KKMLRGKDIKRYSY
+917 KKMLRGRDIKRYSY
-931 EWADLWLI
+931 EWADLWLV

-945 KDSEGNKI
+945 KAKNGEKI
-953 LPIDIEEYPALK
+953 PPIDIEYYPALK
-965 AHLDEMGK
+965 AHLDSHWK
-973 NHKGKGKGLY
+973 KISKRS
-983 DRDDQGI
+983 DRGE
-990 TPYNLRNCAYLEE
+990 TPYNLRNCAYIEE
-1003 FEKEK
+1003 FTKECIAWQRVTQLPSFILTK
-1008 IIYSEI
+1008 EHTLLLDSMA
-1014 VSEPQ
+1014 
-1019 FFLDQGLFYAE
+1019 FLTSQDSK
-1030 ATTFVM
+1030 TTK
-1036 YGDKLRYILG
+1036 YLLG
-1046 LLNSLVVAKIFKK
+1046 FLNSRAIFYYFSQIGH
-1059 LYAGGGLGEKGY
+1059 LYSDKG
-1071 RYKKAFLENL
+1071 FLLSNQYVERF

-1088 SNQST
+1088 SNQPT
-1093 ADKIIALVEKILALK
+1093 ADKIITLVEEILKTK
-1108 ESDPKANTQELEQ
+1108 EQDPKADTSAQER
-1121 EIDSLVYTLYNLTEE
+1121 EIDNLVYTLYSLTPE
-1136 EIKIIEEGR
+1136 EIAIIKGK

>member
-1 MEIAKEISSFV
+1 MDIAKEISSFV

-36 FLIEKFEEPEKNFT
+36 FLIEDFEEPEENFA
-50 YIKKEYCLLPEA
+50 YIKKEYCLLPEP
-62 LDLGNFQKLQF
+62 LNLGNFQKLQF

-93 RLETIDSSAVLACF
+93 RLETIDSSAILACF
-107 YQKGNPAFRLSLIT
+107 YQEGNPTFRLSLIT
-121 RSLNEDGGID
+121 RSLNKKGEID

-260 LKNLYDNHNSGFYE
+260 LKNLYDNHNNDFYE

-303 PFLNGGLFEENGI
+303 PFLNGGLFEENGV
-316 DRDKMLCELLDKEF
+316 DRDEMPCELLDKEF

-401 FGDENKEHI
+401 FGEENKEHI
-410 EKLIYNQESDNDFAR
+410 ENLIYNQESDNDFAR

-529 LLETLDGFDL
+529 LLETLDGFEL
-539 LPKDLLLTHS
+539 LPKDLLVTHS
-549 TPINSLFSKEE
+549 APIDSLFSKKE
-560 LGIQK
+560 LGLQE
-565 DLMDHLDESNSA
+565 DLLDYGNRQNSS
-577 FISIKDNIHAFF
+577 FISIKDNIHTFF
-589 KTTDPK
+589 KTTEPQ
-595 EKQNIKEN
+595 EKQNIKES

-616 ENGEKQLVGI
+616 ENGENKLSGI
-626 EKDIAEIQAHG
+626 EKDIAEIKAHG
-637 GKESKKLKK
+637 GKESKKIKN
-646 KEEEYTKRLEQLD
+646 LEKQYDKLFTQLN
-659 NAKKFQKSF
+659 NAYKFQESF
-668 IDGGF
+668 INGGF
-673 RTDLLFLYKLFF
+673 RTNLLFLYKLFF

-710 LKDQIKSEFGDFFN
+710 LKDQIKSEFGNFFN
-724 GKADIF
+724 GSADIF
-730 TYFFAKGLQ
+730 TYFFAKGMQ

-761 TPLRKLILFNTFSS
+761 TPLRKLILSNTFSS
-775 YIDFNGVKAFENATV
+775 YIDFNGVKAFNATV

-797 IKSPSSKDWCF
+797 LKASSSDNWCF
-808 PTFALQQS
+808 PTFTLQKNQDA
-816 QNPQAVLD
+816 QKVLD
-824 NEKMIFSLLSYSSTS
+824 NEKEIFSLLKSNSTS
-839 MPKSY
+839 MAKTY
-844 LQEDSFVFG
+844 LQEDCFVFES
-853 DTKLLSLKKKI
+853 TQLLTLKKKI
-864 ETLGTPLKEWDITIN
+864 ESIGTPLKDWDISI
-879 YGIKTGYN
+879 YRGVLTGYN
-887 EAFIITTEKREEILR
+887 EAFIIDTAKREEILN
-902 NCKTQEEREATEQII
+902 NCQSQEEREATEKLIV
-917 KKMLRGKDIKRYSY
+917 KMLRGRDIKRYSY
-931 EWADLWLI
+931 EWAGLWIIGTFPSLKL
-939 NTHNGY
+939 N
-945 KDSEGNKI
+945 
-953 LPIDIEEYPALK
+953 IDEYPSLK
-965 AHLDEMGK
+965 
-973 NHKGKGKGLY
+973 
-983 DRDDQGI
+983 
-990 TPYNLRNCAYLEE
+990 TYLESFRPRIDQSGEKGCRKKTSNQWFETQDNIAYYRE
-1003 FEKEK
+1003 FAKEK
-1008 IIYSEI
+1008 IVYPNMNKE
-1014 VSEPQ
+1014 
-1019 FFLDQGLFYAE
+1019 FMALLDGEKF
-1030 ATTFVM
+1030 
-1036 YGDKLRYILG
+1036 
-1046 LLNSLVVAKIFKK
+1046 LLNQKCFLITQKQSKGCELLYLTAILNSATNFWFFKQIGATLGASGYEMSKIFV
-1059 LYAGGGLGEKGY
+1059 EK
-1071 RYKKAFLENL
+1071 L
-1081 PIPKITQ
+1081 PIPKIDS
-1088 SNQST
+1088 SNEKT
-1093 ADKIIALVEKILALK
+1093 AKTLVSLVEKIILLK
-1108 ESDPKANTQELEQ
+1108 EGDPKADTKKLEN
-1121 EIDSLVYTLYNLTEE
+1121 EIDELVYQLYNLTPE
-1136 EIKIIEEGR
+1136 EIKIIKGEK

>member
-1 MEIAKEISSFV
+1 MNTIIKTFIQSPYTHQSFKDFIKTIFTDAKLVATLEEKISSD
-12 TQEFSTQRY
+12 T
-21 KDFVSYVFS
+21 K
-30 NGEGFE
+30 
-36 FLIEKFEEPEKNFT
+36 K
-50 YIKKEYCLLPEA
+50 IKKFVKFLSQPIVFEKTKELHIYA
-62 LDLGNFQKLQF
+62 
-73 YVFEVDSVN
+73 FEVDSIN
-82 AKIGLYKELKK
+82 AKIGIHQELA
-93 RLETIDSSAVLACF
+93 TIASNIEADAILACF
-107 YQKGNPAFRLSLIT
+107 YDKNNRDSFRLSLIT
-121 RSLNEDGGID
+121 IGWDNQTKKEKCSNL
-131 YSSSKRQSFTLGKNE
+131 KRQSFMLGVAQKI
-146 TTNTAEQN
+146 NTPKEN
-154 FQKLFTN
+154 LEKLCIE

-217 PLKAISTFIK
+217 PQKAISTFIK

-239 QKKGWLGVPKDG
+239 QKKGWLGVPKDS
-251 KWGEGDKKF
+251 KWGEGDRKF
-260 LKNLYDNHNSGFYE
+260 LKNLYDKHNNGFYE

-280 FFESLNKDRRDDGD
+280 FFESLNQDRRDDGD

-510 EEEPRPL
+510 EEKPRPL

-577 FISIKDNIHAFF
+577 FISIKDNIHTFF
-589 KTTDPK
+589 KTTEPQ
-595 EKQNIKEN
+595 EKQNIKES

-616 ENGEKQLVGI
+616 ENGENKLSGI
-626 EKDIAEIQAHG
+626 EKDIAEIKAHG
-637 GKESKKLKK
+637 GKESKRIKNLEKQYDKLF
-646 KEEEYTKRLEQLD
+646 TQLN
-659 NAKKFQKSF
+659 NAYKFQESF
-668 IDGGF
+668 INGGF

-756 RAGYG
+756 KAGYG
-761 TPLRKLILFNTFSS
+761 TPLRKLILSNTFSS

-844 LQEDSFVFG
+844 LQEDSFIFG
-853 DTKLLSLKKKI
+853 DTQLLSLKKKI
-864 ETLGTPLKEWDITIN
+864 ETLGTPLKEWDISIN
-879 YGIKTGYN
+879 YGVKTGYN
-887 EAFIITTEKREEILR
+887 EAFIITSEKREEILR
-902 NCKTQEEREATEQII
+902 NCQTQEEREATEQII
-917 KKMLRGKDIKRYSY
+917 KKMLRGRDIKRYSY

-939 NTHNGY
+939 GTFPSLKLNIDDYPSLKSYLSKFRPRIDQSGEKGCRKKISNQWFETQ
-945 KDSEGNKI
+945 GNI
-953 LPIDIEEYPALK
+953 
-965 AHLDEMGK
+965 
-973 NHKGKGKGLY
+973 
-983 DRDDQGI
+983 
-990 TPYNLRNCAYLEE
+990 AYYEE

-1008 IIYSEI
+1008 ILYNDIAIKLSFAYDKGGAYCNNT
-1014 VSEPQ
+1014 VY
-1019 FFLDQGLFYAE
+1019 FLTTNNTRQNLFLNG
-1030 ATTFVM
+1030 V
-1036 YGDKLRYILG
+1036 
-1046 LLNSLVVAKIFKK
+1046 LNSSLINWFYRQISAQ
-1059 LYAGGGLGEKGY
+1059 LGDSVRMFSHYMEK
-1071 RYKKAFLENL
+1071 L
-1081 PIPKITQ
+1081 PIPKITE
-1088 SNQST
+1088 SDQST
-1093 ADKIIALVEKILALK
+1093 ADKIIALVEEILKTK
-1108 ESDPKANTQELEQ
+1108 EQNPKANTQELEQ
-1121 EIDSLVYTLYNLTEE
+1121 EIDSLVYTLYNLTDE
-1136 EIKIIEEGR
+1136 EIQIIENKE